1 MHIYKQADMLMWFS
15 TFYENCSNPVN
26 QAYAEIL
33 QACDLILKPQLLIF
47 MSWMTFDQ
55 QFFFIFLKE
64 KHNFLF

>member
-15 TFYENCSNPVN
+15 TFYENCGNPVN

-33 QACDLILKPQLLIF
+33 QACDLILKPQLFIF

-55 QFFFIFLKE
+55 FF
-64 KHNFLF
+64 